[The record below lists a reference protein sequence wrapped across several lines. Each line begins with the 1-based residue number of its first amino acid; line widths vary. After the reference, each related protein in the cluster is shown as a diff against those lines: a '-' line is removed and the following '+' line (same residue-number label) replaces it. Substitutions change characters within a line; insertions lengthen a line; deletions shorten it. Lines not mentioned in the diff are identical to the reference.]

1 MKTRQALRHL
11 RGEDGFALAFA
22 LLLTLAV
29 AALVVG
35 SLAMASSSQIL
46 TRSAERESVLSWA
59 ADSGLEWARVTL
71 NDDPSIYPDSGYV
84 VLEDGAPVLD
94 AAGNAIPGTQRW
106 IYAGPSGVTSGQFGV
121 FGMVV
126 TVVRD
131 GGGGVVIR
139 RGQLYQ
145 ESFARFAYF
154 TDLEQDPGGTV
165 IRFTNGDQLNGP
177 VHSNDNIQILNPT
190 PIFLSEVR
198 SAGSISPVASGDFRQ
213 GFQQNVPRIE
223 LPGTAELDLLRTQAQ
238 IGGTYFNPPD
248 RPDGLPT
255 LRLEFLA
262 LDLDGD
268 GQATGGNEGFFRAFE
283 LGATQALLT
292 NGPRYLMA
300 QVPLGVSPAQNSMF
314 SSPNC
319 GRHPNA
325 TAVFEPASAYPGS
338 NASYDRLVQN
348 PGRNCFLGGD
358 PRLYG
363 TVGAVDAV
371 TSANASSAWG
381 TWLPSTAA
389 MPSVP
394 GPLSAVRGDGG
405 FLFPT
410 TRDYNPDFKGVIFVD
425 GSVAISGRLRGRVTV
440 AATGHIYFADD
451 LTYETSPGSG
461 TCQDIL
467 GVFSQDETRVAD
479 NARNHRVRIPEAS
492 GGRPA
497 GYVDYGN
504 PNGTTIDGIVLA
516 LESFTTENFQFAD
529 RQSVLNGTGTTATP
543 TTYFR
548 DCEASAISTRPWA
561 RGCLYLTG
569 GIIQRVRGPVAQLTG
584 GTVYTGYAKRY
595 DYDQCG
601 ATQPPPYF
609 PTTGR
614 FFQGQ
619 VYNVDPVGF
628 DIDQYW
634 ATYTAN

>member
-1 MKTRQALRHL
+1 
-11 RGEDGFALAFA
+11 
-22 LLLTLAV
+22 V

-35 SLAMASSSQIL
+35 SLAMASSSLIL
-46 TRSAERESVLSWA
+46 TRSAERESTLGWA

-71 NDDPSIYPDSGYV
+71 NDDPAIYPDSGYV
-84 VLEDGAPVLD
+84 VLEDGVPVLD
-94 AAGNAIPGTQRW
+94 AAGNEIPGTRRW

-126 TVVRD
+126 SVVRD

-154 TDLEQDPGGTV
+154 TDLEQTPGGTT
-165 IRFTNGDQLNGP
+165 IYFTSGDQLNGP

-190 PIFLSEVR
+190 PIFLSPVR
-198 SAGSISPVASGDFRQ
+198 SAGSISPSASGDFRQ

-238 IGGTYFNPPD
+238 LGGTYFNPPD
-248 RPDGLPT
+248 RADGLPT

-268 GQATGGNEGFFRAFE
+268 GQATGSNEGFFRAFQ
-283 LGATQALLT
+283 LGATEAAT
-292 NGPRYLMA
+292 VNGPRYLMA
-300 QVPLGVSPAQNSMF
+300 QVPTTGVFQSW
-314 SSPNC
+314 NC
-319 GRHPNA
+319 GRHPSP
-325 TAVFEPASAYPGS
+325 TAAFDPASAHAM
-338 NASYDRLVQN
+338 NAASYDRLWGS
-348 PGRNCFLGGD
+348 GRNCLLGGD
-358 PRLYG
+358 PRLYAS
-363 TVGAVDAV
+363 VNAVDAV
-371 TSANASSAWG
+371 ASANAFSAWG
-381 TWLPSTAA
+381 SWLPSTAA
-389 MPSVP
+389 MASVP
-394 GPLSAVRGDGG
+394 GALSAVRSDGG

-440 AATGHIYFADD
+440 AATGHIYFVDD

-467 GVFSQDETRVAD
+467 GVFSQDEVRVAD
-479 NARNHRVRIPEAS
+479 NTRNHRVRLPSVGS
-492 GGRPA
+492 GQPLRYP
-497 GYVDYGN
+497 DYGN

-516 LESFTTENFQFAD
+516 LESFTTESFGTAD
-529 RQSVLNGTGTTATP
+529 YQSLLNGVGATATP
-543 TTYFR
+543 TAYFR
-548 DCEASAISTRPWA
+548 DCEASAIATRPWA

-584 GTVYTGYAKRY
+584 GATYTGYAKRY

-634 ATYTAN
+634 ATFTAS

>member
-1 MKTRQALRHL
+1 MMTTHALRHL
-11 RGEDGFALAFA
+11 KGEGGFALAFA

-154 TDLEQDPGGTV
+154 TDLEQSPGGAT
-165 IRFTNGDQLNGP
+165 IFFTSGDQLNGP

-238 IGGTYFNPPD
+238 IGGTYFDPPD

-268 GQATGGNEGFFRAFE
+268 GQATGSNEGFFRAFE
-283 LGATQALLT
+283 LGATQALLA

-300 QVPLGVSPAQNSMF
+300 QVPTGGIF
-314 SSPNC
+314 TSPNC
-319 GRHPNA
+319 GRHPDA
-325 TAVFEPASAYPGS
+325 ASAFDPASAYS
-338 NASYDRLVQN
+338 LNWQSYDRLWQS
-348 PGRNCFLGGD
+348 GRNCFLGGD

-363 TVGAVDAV
+363 TASAVDAV
-371 TSANASSAWG
+371 VSANAFSTG
-381 TWLPSTAA
+381 GNWLPSTAA
-389 MPSVP
+389 MPTVP
-394 GPLSAVRGDGG
+394 AALSAVRADGG

-440 AATGHIYFADD
+440 AATGNIHFVDD

-467 GVFSQDETRVAD
+467 GVFSQEEVRVAD
-479 NARNHRVRIPEAS
+479 NTRNHRVQIPSA
-492 GGRPA
+492 GAGRGVRYP
-497 GYVDYGN
+497 DYGN
-504 PNGTTIDGIVLA
+504 PNGTTIDGIILA
-516 LESFTTENFQFAD
+516 LESFTTEAFASAD
-529 RQSVLNGTGTTATP
+529 RQSVLSGIGATS
-543 TTYFR
+543 TSSTYFR
-548 DCEASAISTRPWA
+548 DCEASGISTRPWA

-569 GIIQRVRGPVAQLTG
+569 GIIQRVRGPVAAVHFGST
-584 GTVYTGYAKRY
+584 YTGYAKRY